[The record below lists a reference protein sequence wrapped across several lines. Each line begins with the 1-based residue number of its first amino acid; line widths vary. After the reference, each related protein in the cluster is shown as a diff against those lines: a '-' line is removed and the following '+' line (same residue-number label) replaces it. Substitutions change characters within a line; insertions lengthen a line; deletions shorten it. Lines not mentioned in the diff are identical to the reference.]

1 MTPLLP
7 AIDALYHILVT
18 YRTAPTDP
26 ENVGQKNV
34 RWEASGESEDH
45 RPRSLLGGAS

>member
-7 AIDALYHILVT
+7 AIDALHHILVT
-18 YRTAPTDP
+18 YRTAPTDA
-26 ENVGQKNV
+26 ETWARKMFAGKQV
-34 RWEASGESEDH
+34 EISGDH